1 MSNVESDE
9 AIHGGSCVSK
19 SNLAAS
25 IRQRLKNH
33 AKESGESFNLILV
46 RFGLE
51 RLLYRITATQPRD
64 LFVLKGG
71 ALFYCWTEKL
81 HRPTRD
87 IDLLGTGEP
96 LPERFKEIFTEVI
109 SAEYE
114 DGLVFD
120 KDSLVVE
127 TMKDDEKYGGLRV
140 SLVAY
145 LENARINLQID
156 IGFGDATV
164 PAPEIVEYPVL
175 LDLPAPIIWA
185 YKKET
190 VIAEK
195 FQAMV
200 DLGIANSRMKDFFDL
215 YTFACNFEFDGQ
227 EVTEAIK
234 ATFERRETKIPS
246 ELPLAL
252 TPEFSRNDDKQK
264 QWTSFAKK
272 LDLKITLEETVQTIA
287 GFIMPCIDALSTHDP
302 FAKKWNGEKW
312 REA

>member
-1 MSNVESDE
+1 M
-9 AIHGGSCVSK
+9 SK

-51 RLLYRITATQPRD
+51 RLLYRITATQPKD

-87 IDLLGTGEP
+87 IDLLGTGDP
-96 LPERFKEIFTEVI
+96 SPERFQKIFAKVI

-120 KDSLVVE
+120 KDSLVVDK
-127 TMKDDEKYGGLRV
+127 MKDDQQYSGLRV
-140 SLVAY
+140 SLMAY

-156 IGFGDATV
+156 VGFGDATV
-164 PAPEIVEYPVL
+164 PDPEIVEYPVL
-175 LDLPAPIIWA
+175 LDLPAPNIWA

-200 DLGIANSRMKDFFDL
+200 DLGIANSRMNPD
-215 YTFACNFEFDGQ
+215 Y
-227 EVTEAIK
+227 
-234 ATFERRETKIPS
+234 
-246 ELPLAL
+246 
-252 TPEFSRNDDKQK
+252 SRGR
-264 QWTSFAKK
+264 F
-272 LDLKITLEETVQTIA
+272 
-287 GFIMPCIDALSTHDP
+287 
-302 FAKKWNGEKW
+302 
-312 REA
+312 

>member
-1 MSNVESDE
+1 M
-9 AIHGGSCVSK
+9 SK

-51 RLLYRITATQPRD
+51 RLLYRITATQPKD

-87 IDLLGTGEP
+87 IDLLGTGDP
-96 LPERFKEIFTEVI
+96 SPERFLEIFTEVI
-109 SAEYE
+109 SADCE
-114 DGLVFD
+114 DGLLFN
-120 KDSLVVE
+120 KDSLMVD
-127 TMKDDEKYGGLRV
+127 TMKDDQQYSGLRV

-156 IGFGDATV
+156 IGFGDVTV
-164 PAPEIVEYPVL
+164 PDPEIVEFPVL
-175 LDLPAPIIWA
+175 LDFPAPNIWA

-215 YTFACNFEFDGQ
+215 YTFALNFEFDSR
-227 EVTEAIK
+227 ELTEAIL
-234 ATFERRETKIPS
+234 ATFERRETEIPR

-272 LDLKITLEETVQTIA
+272 LELKVTLEETIQTIA
-287 GFIMPCIDALSTHDP
+287 GFIMPCIGAFSTQDP
-302 FAKKWNGEKW
+302 FVKKWNEGKW
-312 REA
+312 RET

>member
-1 MSNVESDE
+1 MT
-9 AIHGGSCVSK
+9 K

-51 RLLYRITATQPRD
+51 RLLYRITETQPKD

-96 LPERFKEIFTEVI
+96 SRERFQKIFTEVI

-120 KDSLVVE
+120 KDSLVVDRV
-127 TMKDDEKYGGLRV
+127 KDDQQYSGLRV
-140 SLVAY
+140 SCVAY
-145 LENARINLQID
+145 LDNAKINLQID

-164 PAPEIVEYPVL
+164 PDPEMVEYPVL
-175 LDLPAPIIWA
+175 LDLPAPSIRA

-195 FQAMV
+195 LQAMV

-215 YTFACNFEFDGQ
+215 YALALSFEFDGI
-227 EVTEAIK
+227 ELSEAIK
-234 ATFERRETKIPS
+234 ATFERRETKIPA
-246 ELPLAL
+246 ELPMAL
-252 TPEFSRNDDKQK
+252 TSEFSRNDDKQK
-264 QWTSFAKK
+264 QWTAFAKK
-272 LDLKITLEETVQTIA
+272 LELSTTLEETVQTIA
-287 GFIMPCIDALSTHDP
+287 DFIMPCLVALSTSDP
-302 FAKKWNGEKW
+302 FAKKWIEEQW